1 MNNPESTVEKTEAEI
16 PEAEAGDAVGQES
29 AENTVKRG
37 GLVVA
42 SLIILSLCWYLL
54 ADRYTPYT
62 DQARVRGYVVGVA
75 PQVAGIV
82 RDVSVKNNQQ
92 VEEGDQLFRI
102 DPSQYEI
109 ALTKARSDLENAK
122 RQVDAGDAAVEAA
135 RANLRAAQANQVKA
149 EQDTVRLTRLRKED
163 PGTISTR
170 RVEIS
175 RATLDQSIASVAAAE
190 SNIQQAIEQKG
201 GDDDDN
207 SQIKVA
213 QAAVEKAEL
222 DLERTVVKASS
233 RGVITDL
240 RADIGLYA
248 GAGSPVLT
256 LVALSDVWVRA
267 EYTENNLG
275 RIRIGTEVDVLV
287 DVMPGRVFKGEITSI
302 GLGVSTGQT
311 PVPGTLPTIDNNRDW
326 LRQSQRFPVNI
337 KLDPSQ
343 QKELYGQ
350 LRIGGQVSVMA
361 YAEGSGGPLAWLGKI
376 YIRLMSVLSYA
387 Y

>member
-1 MNNPESTVEKTEAEI
+1 MNNPETTAEK
-16 PEAEAGDAVGQES
+16 PEAETSDSVEQES
-29 AENTVKRG
+29 AEKTVKRG

-42 SLIILSLCWYLL
+42 SLIILSLSWYLL

-109 ALTKARSDLENAK
+109 ALAKARSDLENAK

-213 QAAVEKAEL
+213 QTAVEKAEL

-256 LVALSDVWVRA
+256 LVALSDVWLRA

-275 RIRIGTEVDVLV
+275 RIRIGTPVDILV

-302 GLGVSTGQT
+302 GLGVSTSQA

>member
-1 MNNPESTVEKTEAEI
+1 MNSPETTAETPESEA
-16 PEAEAGDAVGQES
+16 PDAVEQES
-29 AENTVKRG
+29 AEKTVKKG
-37 GLVVA
+37 GRLVA
-42 SLIILSLCWYLL
+42 SFIILTLSWYLL

-82 RDVSVKNNQQ
+82 LDVWVVNNQK
-92 VEEGDQLFRI
+92 VEKGDRLFRI
-102 DPSQYEI
+102 DPSNYEI
-109 ALTKARSDLENAK
+109 ALAKSRSDLENAR

-170 RVEIS
+170 RVEVS
-175 RATLDQSIASVAAAE
+175 SATLDQAIASVAAAE

-201 GDDDDN
+201 GDDGDN

-240 RADIGLYA
+240 RADVGHYSA
-248 GAGSPVLT
+248 AGSPVLT

-267 EYTENNLG
+267 EFTENNLG
-275 RIRIGTEVDVLV
+275 RIRIGTSVDILV
-287 DVMPGRVFKGEITSI
+287 DVMPGQVFKGEITSI
-302 GLGVSTGQT
+302 GLGVSTSQA

-337 KLDPSQ
+337 KIDPSQ
-343 QKELYGQ
+343 QKELFGQ

-361 YAEGSGGPLAWLGKI
+361 YSEGSGPLVWLGKI
-376 YIRLMSVLSYA
+376 YIRLMSVFSYA

>member
-1 MNNPESTVEKTEAEI
+1 MDNPEATAEESEA
-16 PEAEAGDAVGQES
+16 PEQES
-29 AENTVKRG
+29 AQKSVKRG

-42 SLIILSLCWYLL
+42 SLIILSLSWYLL
-54 ADRYTPYT
+54 ADRFTPYT
-62 DQARVRGYVVGVA
+62 DQARVRGYVIGVA

-82 RDVSVKNNQQ
+82 RDVWVKNNQQ
-92 VEEGDQLFRI
+92 VEQGDQLFRI

-109 ALTKARSDLENAK
+109 ALAKARSDLENAK
-122 RQVDAGDAAVEAA
+122 RQVDAGGAAVEAA
-135 RANLRAAQANQVKA
+135 RANLQAAQANQVKA
-149 EQDTVRLTRLRKED
+149 EKDTRRLTRLREED

-170 RVEIS
+170 RVEVS
-175 RATLDQSIASVAAAE
+175 QATLDQAIASVAAAE

-201 GDDDDN
+201 GDGDDN
-207 SQIKVA
+207 TVLKVA
-213 QAAVEKAEL
+213 QTAVEKAEL

-275 RIRIGTEVDVLV
+275 RIRPGSPVEILF
-287 DVMPGRVFKGEITSI
+287 DVMPGRVFKGEIRSI
-302 GLGVSTGQT
+302 GMGVSTGQA
-311 PVPGTLPTIDNNRDW
+311 PPPGTLPSIENNRDW

-337 KLDPSQ
+337 KFDTNQES
-343 QKELYGQ
+343 ELYGN
-350 LRIGGQVSVMA
+350 LRIGGQASVMA
-361 YAEGSGGPLAWLGKI
+361 YGEGAGPLAWLGKI
-376 YIRLMSVLSYA
+376 YIRVISVFSYA